1 MFPNYKGSISQCTF
15 KDLRGGQKGT
25 GPEQTLFVLGSK
37 EKSLDN
43 LLLILELHLNSP
55 TIEPRDQ
62 KGNTPTNFMGN
73 PLSN

>member
-1 MFPNYKGSISQCTF
+1 MFPNYKKVGSISQCTF

-43 LLLILELHLNSP
+43 LLLILG
-55 TIEPRDQ
+55 I
-62 KGNTPTNFMGN
+62 TPKFPYN
-73 PLSN
+73 